1 MNWRRHG
8 NWLWA
13 GLLIALL
20 VQVIGLGGDAL
31 VVAKRPNMV
40 YAQMTEL
47 ADPIELR
54 SQGQTLALEGRCAE
68 AIPLFTQALELYQAA
83 SNDPTTSPLQR
94 DSNQI
99 SEAMIFTHLSSCH
112 LRMGN
117 YEALI
122 VSLSAGLETRRQLAD
137 QAYLTAEAQAGL
149 GPLADWLDT
158 WRNRLASDTERI
170 TALDQSRDFF
180 NQLMRVLAELGD
192 PEGALVAAEKGRAR
206 AIADLLTAGL
216 GDLPSERVTIAQ
228 APTLAEI
235 RRIAQGQ
242 SATLVEY
249 AVVASEASEENEL
262 YSWVVKPTGDIE
274 LAIVPL
280 AEAGKSLQATIER
293 SRVALGERLRGG
305 FELAEPQAPV
315 QEAQLRELYQLLI
328 VPIQAWLPE
337 GEDDL
342 IVFIPQDELFLVP
355 FPALLDG
362 GNQPLIRHHTLSTAP
377 SIQVLGLTEQRRS
390 QLGNRGPITG
400 NEVLLVGNPT
410 MPEGLSLRPL
420 PGAGDEVDEIAPL
433 YGNAE
438 PLKGTAATETTVKQR
453 LPAARLIHL
462 ATHGLLEAIGDS
474 GIPGAIALAPD
485 DQNDG
490 LLTSAE
496 IFPLSLQAEL
506 VVLSACDTGL
516 GTLTGDGV
524 VGLARSFFQAGVASV
539 IVSLWAVPD
548 APTAKLMAEFYR
560 QLPHGQG
567 QAQALRQA
575 MLTTLQSYPNPEDWA
590 AFSLVGAAK

>member
-20 VQVIGLGGDAL
+20 AQIIGFGGEDW
-31 VVAKRPNMV
+31 VEVKRPDMV
-40 YAQMTEL
+40 YAQMAEL

-68 AIPLFTQALELYQAA
+68 AIPLLTQALELYQAA
-83 SNDPTTSPLQR
+83 NNDPATSAWQR

-99 SEAMIFTHLSSCH
+99 SEVMIFTHLSSCH

-117 YEALI
+117 YDALLD
-122 VSLSAGLETRRQLAD
+122 SLSAGLNTRRQLAD

-180 NQLMRVLAELGD
+180 NRLMRVLAELGD

-235 RRIAQGQ
+235 RRIAQSQ
-242 SATLVEY
+242 SATLMEY
-249 AVVASEASEENEL
+249 AVVASETAEESEL

-280 AEAGKSLQATIER
+280 AEAGKSLKTTIER

-315 QEAQLRELYQLLI
+315 QQAQLRELYQLLI
-328 VPIQAWLPE
+328 APIQAWLPE

-362 GNQPLIRHHTLSTAP
+362 ENQPLIRHHTLSTAP

-390 QLGNRGPITG
+390 QLANQRPVTG
-400 NEVLLVGNPT
+400 DEVLLVGNPT
-410 MPEGLSLRPL
+410 LPEGLRL
-420 PGAGDEVDEIAPL
+420 PNLLGAEEEVDEVARL
-433 YGNAE
+433 YPNAQ
-438 PLKGTAATETTVKQR
+438 PLKGSAATETTVRQR
-453 LPAARLIHL
+453 MATARLIHL
-462 ATHGLLEAIGDS
+462 ATHGLLETVGDS

-496 IFPLSLQAEL
+496 ILPLSLQAEL

-524 VGLARSFFQAGVASV
+524 VGLARSFIAAGVPNLV
-539 IVSLWAVPD
+539 VSLWSVPD
-548 APTAKLMAEFYR
+548 APTAQLITEFYR
-560 QLPHGQG
+560 QMQQG
-567 QAQALRQA
+567 QSKAKALRLA
-575 MLTTLQSYPNPEDWA
+575 MLETISKHPEPQDWA
-590 AFSLVGAAK
+590 AFTLIGSNQ

>member
-1 MNWRRHG
+1 MGWRRRG
-8 NWLWA
+8 NWWWA
-13 GLLIALL
+13 GLLIVLL
-20 VQVIGLGGDAL
+20 VQMMGPGRHDL
-31 VVAKRPNMV
+31 VGAKRSDMV
-40 YAQMTEL
+40 YAQRADLT
-47 ADPIELR
+47 DPIELR

-68 AIPLFTQALELYQAA
+68 AIPLLTQALELYQAA
-83 SNDPTTSPLQR
+83 NNDPTTSPLQR
-94 DSNQI
+94 DSNQT
-99 SEAMIFTHLSSCH
+99 SEVMIFTHLSSCH

-117 YEALI
+117 YKALLN
-122 VSLSAGLETRRQLAD
+122 SLSAGLETRRQLAD

-149 GPLADWLDT
+149 NPLTDWLDT

-192 PEGALVAAEKGRAR
+192 LEGALVAAEKGRAR

-235 RRIAQGQ
+235 RGIAQSQ

-249 AVVASEASEENEL
+249 AIVGSETTEEANL
-262 YSWVVKPTGDIE
+262 YSWVVKPKGDIE

-280 AEAGKSLQATIER
+280 AGAGKSLKTTIER
-293 SRVALGERLRGG
+293 SRTALGERLRGG

-315 QEAQLRELYQLLI
+315 QAEQLRELYQLLI
-328 VPIQAWLPE
+328 APIQAWLPE
-337 GEDDL
+337 YEEDL

-355 FPALLDG
+355 FPALLDRD
-362 GNQPLIRHHTLSTAP
+362 NQPLIRHHTVSMAP
-377 SIQVLGLTEQRRS
+377 SIQVLGLTKQRRS
-390 QLGNRGPITG
+390 QLTSQSPVTG
-400 NEVLLVGNPT
+400 DEVLLVGNPT
-410 MPEGLSLRPL
+410 LPEGLNLRPL
-420 PGAGDEVDEIAPL
+420 PGAEEEVDEVARL
-433 YGNAE
+433 YPNAQ
-438 PLKGTAATETTVKQR
+438 PLKGSTATETIVKQR
-453 LPAARLIHL
+453 MATARLIHL
-462 ATHGLLEAIGDS
+462 ATHGLLETVGDS
-474 GIPGAIALAPD
+474 EIPGAIALAPD

-496 IFPLSLQAEL
+496 ILPLSLQAEL

-524 VGLARSFFQAGVASV
+524 VGLARSFFQAGGASV

-548 APTAKLMAEFYR
+548 APTARLMAEFYR
-560 QLPHGQG
+560 QLPQG
-567 QAQALRQA
+567 QDKALALRQA
-575 MLTTLQSYPNPEDWA
+575 MLTMQQSYPNPSDWA
-590 AFSLVGAAK
+590 AFTLLGAAE